1 MFALL
6 NVMIGGRL
14 KWKKQMANYFSSKW
28 RIPAGKLTCGG
39 VTGLPPVMIP
49 VYSNTL
55 LNLETD
61 LQLHDLNW

>member
-14 KWKKQMANYFSSKW
+14 KRKKQMANYFSSKW
-28 RIPAGKLTCGG
+28 RIPVGKLTGGG

-49 VYSNTL
+49 VYSNTPDQ
-55 LNLETD
+55 NETK
-61 LQLHDLNW
+61 HTSKFGN